1 MSRHVAAPSPKANG
15 AVFDWSIT
23 GQLVYGIAMA
33 DNPKPPEVQLQI
45 QLDDDIANG
54 QYVNM
59 ALVNHTETEF
69 TLDFIYV
76 QPQQPKAKVRS
87 RIITNPKHMKRLLLA
102 MQDNLAK
109 FEAKFGAIELLE
121 TDNPVH

>member
-1 MSRHVAAPSPKANG
+1 MP
-15 AVFDWSIT
+15 
-23 GQLVYGIAMA
+23 
-33 DNPKPPEVQLQI
+33 DNPKPPDVQLQI
-45 QLDDDIANG
+45 QLDEEIANG
-54 QYVNM
+54 QYINM

-102 MQDNLAK
+102 MQDNLGK
-109 FEAKFGAIELLE
+109 YEGRYGVIDLPDDESPL
-121 TDNPVH
+121 H

>member
-1 MSRHVAAPSPKANG
+1 M
-15 AVFDWSIT
+15 DL
-23 GQLVYGIAMA
+23 QMA
-33 DNPKPPEVQLQI
+33 ETPKPAEIQLQI
-45 QLDDDIANG
+45 QLDEDIALG
-54 QYVNM
+54 HYCNM

-87 RIITNPKHMKRLLLA
+87 RIITNPKHMKRLVLA

-109 FEAKFGAIELLE
+109 FEAKFGTIELLE
-121 TDNPVH
+121 SDNPVH

>member
-1 MSRHVAAPSPKANG
+1 MADITPKAQE
-15 AVFDWSIT
+15 I
-23 GQLVYGIAMA
+23 
-33 DNPKPPEVQLQI
+33 QLQI
-45 QLDDDIANG
+45 QLDDEIANG

-102 MQDNLAK
+102 MQDNVAK
-109 FEAKFGAIELLE
+109 FEAKFGSIELSE
-121 TDNPVH
+121 NDNPIH